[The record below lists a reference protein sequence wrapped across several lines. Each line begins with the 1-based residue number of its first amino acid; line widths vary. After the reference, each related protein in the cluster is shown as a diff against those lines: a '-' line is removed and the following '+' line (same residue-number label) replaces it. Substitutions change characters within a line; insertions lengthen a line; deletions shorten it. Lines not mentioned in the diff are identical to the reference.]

1 MSKQTMSERFS
12 PRASSL
18 RALFG
23 VMGVGVICIGGV
35 AALASFAAA
44 AGKKELVV
52 TTFAKATFTPFDAKK
67 PEAGGYAVL
76 SGDPNAG
83 ASQMLFRYPRGEYPV
98 HTHSADYQAVVIKG
112 QAKHWA
118 EGKSSVDAAL
128 LGPGSYWSQPAQQK
142 HGDSC
147 LSDECLLFITWAGKM
162 D

>member
-1 MSKQTMSERFS
+1 MSVH
-12 PRASSL
+12 SSA
-18 RALFG
+18 RALSG
-23 VMGVGVICIGGV
+23 LLCLCG
-35 AALASFAAA
+35 LAVLAGLAAA

-52 TTFAKATFTPFDAKK
+52 TTFESARFTPFDAKK

-76 SGDPNAG
+76 SGNPNEG
-83 ASQMLFRYPRGEYPV
+83 ASQMLYRYPRGEYPL
-98 HTHSADYQAVVIKG
+98 HAHSADYQAVVIKG

-118 EGKSSVDAAL
+118 EGKSSADAAT
-128 LGPGSYWSQPAQQK
+128 LGPGSYWSQPSKQR